1 MPYSLS
7 RRAAYRVRYGAPT
20 TGFTGQKAL
29 LSRHNRLHCR
39 HKFTE
44 GRSVRLVAAP
54 KGFPSTSKQGG
65 HLTRS
70 RRIAKSGDYG
80 LDLAIQAERGKVLH
94 LTSPRLEVL

>member
-1 MPYSLS
+1 M
-7 RRAAYRVRYGAPT
+7 
-20 TGFTGQKAL
+20 
-29 LSRHNRLHCR
+29 
-39 HKFTE
+39 
-44 GRSVRLVAAP
+44 RLVAAP